1 MPRKREGNLQI
12 KFRLST
18 TRRMT
23 KSEAMR
29 KLRRAIRSGY
39 VPEGIE
45 IRWIDWAKEGREGYA
60 PSEGT
65 IDGDRLKEMR
75 VFYNALAVSEVRA
88 ERVAQD

>member
-1 MPRKREGNLQI
+1 MTRRREGNLQI
-12 KFRLST
+12 KFRLT
-18 TRRMT
+18 ITRRMT

-45 IRWIDWAKEGREGYA
+45 IHWIDWAKEGREGYA

-65 IDGDRLKEMR
+65 IDGSRLEEMR
-75 VFYNALAVSEVRA
+75 VFYNALAVSDIRA
-88 ERVAQD
+88 ERVAKD